1 MLVPVMVFLA
11 PLIVA
16 AIAIR
21 YERRATVARVSGL
34 ADAAFASR
42 WLPPVCGLLSA
53 LLMAWVWSGSHFIP
67 NIADESAYV
76 LQAEIFAKGAWSLAA
91 RPLPEFFE
99 QMHVFVTPFL
109 ASKYFP
115 GESILLVPGA
125 LVGFPALVP
134 LLQIFGSGLLIVAL
148 GRRLTN
154 GWIALLTWAVWTTA
168 RANFRF
174 LPSYFSETTTVF
186 LWLLG
191 WWALYDWHLRPRR
204 RTLIPLSLC
213 IGWALITRPLTGL
226 VFAVPA
232 ISVAVWSARRNGLL
246 AEIRYAVLVG
256 IAVISIIPLWSR
268 FTTGRWSQTP
278 QSLYTKTYMPW
289 DVIGFGVDSTPPLR
303 ALPANQAPEIE
314 GFMALHQSHTIGSL
328 PHDAMVRLVSL
339 DRDVFTGWRAG
350 LVAYFVLG
358 LFALSPALAIAGI
371 AALLLFVAYL
381 SYAHPGFWT
390 LYYLEALP
398 IAAVITVLGF
408 ALAVKWLRRNMEQG
422 GESPGSATGQREG
435 GEGAGSLVG
444 IVLTFVLIVGS
455 LPVVRAERE
464 IHARAGAARQALWE
478 IMALL
483 PTPSNI
489 LFVRDERRTP
499 RSMVTNDVD
508 PAHARTWLAHDLG
521 SENVR
526 LQRVAPERTAYL
538 FDVSKRTLIQLP
550 PVQDSTAR

>member
-1 MLVPVMVFLA
+1 MLIPVIVFLA

-21 YERRATVARVSGL
+21 YEQHATLVRLSRF
-34 ADAAFASR
+34 ADAALASR
-42 WLPPVCGLLSA
+42 WLPPVCGLTSA

-67 NIADESAYV
+67 NVADESAYV
-76 LQAEIFAKGAWSLAA
+76 LQAKIFARGAWSLAA

-115 GESILLVPGA
+115 GESILLVPGV
-125 LVGFPALVP
+125 LVGFAAFVP

-204 RTLIPLSLC
+204 RTLILLSLC
-213 IGWALITRPLTGL
+213 IAWALITRPLTGL

-232 ISVAVWSARRNGLL
+232 ISVAVWSARRHGLL
-246 AEIRYAVLVG
+246 GEIRYAVLVG
-256 IAVISIIPLWSR
+256 VAVIAIIPLWSR
-268 FTTGRWSQTP
+268 FTTGQLSQTP
-278 QSLYTKTYMPW
+278 QSLYTRTYLPW

-303 ALPANQAPEIE
+303 AMPANQAPEIE
-314 GFMALHQSHTIGSL
+314 GFKALHQSHTVESL
-328 PHDAMVRLVSL
+328 PHDAIVRLVSL
-339 DRDVFTGWRAG
+339 DRDFFTGWRAG
-350 LVAYFVLG
+350 LVVYFVLG
-358 LFALSPALAIAGI
+358 LFALSPAVAIGGI

-398 IAAVITVLGF
+398 IVAVITVLGF
-408 ALAVKWLRRNMEQG
+408 ALAVKWMRRNMEQS
-422 GESPGSATGQREG
+422 GEFPGSATGQREG
-435 GEGAGSLVG
+435 GEGAASLAG
-444 IVLTFVLIVGS
+444 IVLTFALIVGS
-455 LPVVRAERE
+455 LPVARSERE
-464 IHARAGAARQALWE
+464 IHTRSGTARLGLWQ

-483 PTPSNI
+483 PTPSNV
-489 LFVRDERRTP
+489 LFVRDERRAP
-499 RSMVTNDVD
+499 RSMVTNDTD

-526 LQRVAPERTAYL
+526 LQRLVPERTAYV
-538 FDVSKRTLIQLP
+538 FDVGARTLIQLP
-550 PVQDSTAR
+550 PVRDSTAR

>member
-1 MLVPVMVFLA
+1 MLVTVSVFLA

-21 YERRATVARVSGL
+21 YEQHAAVLRVSGI
-34 ADAAFASR
+34 ADAVLTSR
-42 WLPPVCGLLSA
+42 WLPPVCGLISA

-76 LQAEIFAKGAWSLAA
+76 LQAEIFARGAWTLAA

-115 GESILLVPGA
+115 GESILLVPGV

-134 LLQIFGSGLLIVAL
+134 LLLIFGSGLLIVAL
-148 GRRLTN
+148 GRRITN

-204 RTLIPLSLC
+204 RTLILLSLC
-213 IGWALITRPLTGL
+213 IAWALITRPLTGL

-232 ISVAVWSARRNGLL
+232 ISVAVWSARRHGMLG
-246 AEIRYAVLVG
+246 EIRYAVLVG
-256 IAVISIIPLWSR
+256 VAVISIVPLWSR

-303 ALPANQAPEIE
+303 AMPANQAPEIE
-314 GFMALHQSHTIGSL
+314 GFMALHQSHTVGSL
-328 PHDAMVRLVSL
+328 PRDAVVRLVSI
-339 DRDVFTGWRAG
+339 DRDFFTGWRAG
-350 LVAYFVLG
+350 LVGYFVLG
-358 LFALSPALAIAGI
+358 LFALSPVLAIGGI

-398 IAAVITVLGF
+398 IVAVITVLGF
-408 ALAVKWLRRNMEQG
+408 MLAMKWMRRNMEQG
-422 GESPGSATGQREG
+422 AESTSSASGRVA
-435 GEGAGSLVG
+435 GEGAGSLLG
-444 IVLTFVLIVGS
+444 IVLALALLVGS
-455 LPVVRAERE
+455 LPVARSERE
-464 IHARAGAARQALWE
+464 LHTRAGAARRALWE

-483 PTPSNI
+483 PTPSNV

-499 RSMVTNDVD
+499 RSMVTNEVD

-526 LQRVAPERTAYL
+526 LQRLAPERTAYL
-538 FDVSKRTLIQLP
+538 FDVNARKLIQLP
-550 PVQDSTAR
+550 PVQDSTTR